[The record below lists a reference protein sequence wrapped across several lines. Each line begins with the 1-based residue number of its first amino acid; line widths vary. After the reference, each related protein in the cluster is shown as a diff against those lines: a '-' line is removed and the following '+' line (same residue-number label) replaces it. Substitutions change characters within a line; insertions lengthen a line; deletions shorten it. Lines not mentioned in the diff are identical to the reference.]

1 MNITLVGLIALVTFA
16 WTLFLKQID
25 GSGSVSEVT
34 QLSDVRPIKNEQK
47 TLGATFR
54 QDEYVGYWY
63 EKEGRLEIFR
73 SNQLVNTMYL
83 VDGGRAEFHFQRWVR
98 NDQ

>member
-1 MNITLVGLIALVTFA
+1 MNITLIGLIALAAFA

-25 GSGSVSEVT
+25 GSGSASEVT

-54 QDEYVGYWY
+54 
-63 EKEGRLEIFR
+63 
-73 SNQLVNTMYL
+73 
-83 VDGGRAEFHFQRWVR
+83 
-98 NDQ
+98 